1 MPQDEAEDIE
11 YIELAIEPISPDTI
25 SSARAELV
33 SIIQDA
39 LRESGQEQLLVSGD
53 LQVEVEKTIPMEL
66 AVPVLT
72 AALTL
77 CTGVALE
84 TYKAIILP
92 RLKKR
97 FQVEEKRRR
106 KAKGKKK
113 S

>member
-1 MPQDEAEDIE
+1 MVQDAAEEAE
-11 YIELAIEPISPDTI
+11 YIELTIRPIPPDTV
-25 SSARAELV
+25 SSVKSELV
-33 SIIQDA
+33 PLIKAA
-39 LRESGQEQLLVSGD
+39 LRDAKQEQLLASGD
-53 LQVEVEKTIPMEL
+53 LQVEVEKTIPTEL

-77 CTGVALE
+77 FTSVAVE
-84 TYKAIILP
+84 TFKVTILP

>member
-1 MPQDEAEDIE
+1 MVQDTTEEAEH
-11 YIELAIEPISPDTI
+11 IELTVRPIPPDTV
-25 SSARAELV
+25 SSAKAEIL
-33 SIIQDA
+33 SIVQEA

-53 LQVEVEKTIPMEL
+53 LQVEVEKTIPTEL

-72 AALTL
+72 AVLTL
-77 CTGVALE
+77 ATGVALE